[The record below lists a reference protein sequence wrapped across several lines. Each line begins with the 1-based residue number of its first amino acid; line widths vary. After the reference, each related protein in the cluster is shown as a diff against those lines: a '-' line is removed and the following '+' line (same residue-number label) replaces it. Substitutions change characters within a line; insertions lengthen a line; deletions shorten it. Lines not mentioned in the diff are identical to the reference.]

1 MGGDLSGQPL
11 DLAGKA
17 ARTHDHQLSL
27 LFGHVAH
34 DRSLDAEA
42 KCNSGRVFSARC
54 RPAGIRGSGAT
65 CLRPTSVV
73 CLDGDRERL
82 ERILAVFDVD
92 MTTIFSI
99 HVDPG

>member
-1 MGGDLSGQPL
+1 
-11 DLAGKA
+11 
-17 ARTHDHQLSL
+17 
-27 LFGHVAH
+27 
-34 DRSLDAEA
+34 
-42 KCNSGRVFSARC
+42 
-54 RPAGIRGSGAT
+54 
-65 CLRPTSVV
+65 VV